1 MKLTPETLP
10 DFVNT
15 LGTEPGA
22 ADALLAAAQS
32 LSEEA
37 FGKQDMHSFL
47 STAGS
52 ESVQKSIA
60 ESGNIDAWL
69 REIFGLTESSRY
81 HMGHVICKHRT

>member
-1 MKLTPETLP
+1 VKLTPETLP

-15 LGTEPGA
+15 MGTESNS

-47 STAGS
+47 
-52 ESVQKSIA
+52 
-60 ESGNIDAWL
+60 
-69 REIFGLTESSRY
+69 
-81 HMGHVICKHRT
+81 